1 MSDQMRQERGGDRG
15 DATII
20 DGIDASGGLHCETT
34 ALGVLL
40 ERAGLSL
47 SEAMLFGLGSG
58 LSFIY
63 WDSARQELPFLG
75 GRVKP
80 FELTQNLTSR
90 LGIELRVEETTSP
103 RKAWDRLRAQIDQGK
118 PVGLQLD
125 SHDLEYFGSRVHFAG
140 HVVAMYGYDHDRA
153 YLVDTA
159 QQGGEVSTSL
169 ESLARARAAR
179 GPMSAR
185 HRAFVVDVPTAAAR
199 PERIRE
205 SIVPAITACAEEFLA
220 PPIANLGNRG
230 ILTTATRVPTW
241 LDRVDDPARDL
252 PVIAML
258 MERAGTGGALFR
270 NMYRDFL
277 AESAELVAHE
287 AHADVIRE
295 SVARFAE
302 SALLWTRVSESI
314 ARAGETQDAESLV
327 EAAEMLRRIAEI
339 ETAAMTRLAS
349 LSDTGETRGA

>member
-1 MSDQMRQERGGDRG
+1 MNESRPRTSSARQV
-15 DATII
+15 I
-20 DGIDASGGLHCETT
+20 DGIPTSGGLHCETT

-40 ERAGLSL
+40 THAGLSL
-47 SEAMLFGLGSG
+47 SEPMLFGLGAG

-63 WDSARQELPFLG
+63 WDSKQQALPFLG

-80 FELTQNLTSR
+80 FALTQALTSR
-90 LGIELRVEETTSP
+90 LGVTLRAEETTSA
-103 RKAWDRLRAQIDQGK
+103 RKAWDHLRMTIDRGI

-140 HVVAMYGYDHDRA
+140 HVVAMYGYDDDTA

-179 GPMSAR
+179 GPMSAH
-185 HRAFVVDVPTAAAR
+185 HRAFTVDVPVAATR

-205 SIVPAITACAEEFLA
+205 SIAPAITACAKEFLA
-220 PPIANLGNRG
+220 PPIANIGNRG
-230 ILTTATRVPTW
+230 ILTTAKRIPLW
-241 LDRVDDPARDL
+241 FDRVADPARDL

-270 NMYRDFL
+270 NLYRDFL
-277 AESAELVAHE
+277 TESVELVEHRS
-287 AHADVIRE
+287 HADIIGE
-295 SVARFAE
+295 GAARFAE
-302 SALLWTRVSESI
+302 SALLWTRVSELI
-314 ARAGETQDAESLV
+314 ARAGSAGDADHLT
-327 EAAEMLRRIAEI
+327 EAAEVLREIAAI
-339 ETAAMTRLAS
+339 ETAAMTSLAS
-349 LSDTGETRGA
+349 LEKA